1 MSRRA
6 GGWLLTLVGLAAVVA
21 GFVLAGD
28 SPAPTWALWLGG
40 AGLVVLGLVLA
51 FGGDRR
57 TGAGGAYGDG
67 LEGRGAMSGD
77 LESKRA
83 HLYRRW

>member
-1 MSRRA
+1 MLA
-6 GGWLLTLVGLAAVVA
+6 GAGLAAVVV
-21 GFVLAGD
+21 GFVLAGGGT
-28 SPAPTWALWLGG
+28 APRWVLWLIG

-57 TGAGGAYGDG
+57 AGAGGAYGDG

>member
-6 GGWLLTLVGLAAVVA
+6 GGWVLAGAGLAAVVSGCA
-21 GFVLAGD
+21 GRRA
-28 SPAPTWALWLGG
+28 APRWVLWLIG

-57 TGAGGAYGDG
+57 AAAGGAYGDG